1 MRLRES
7 HLGIGIPRLSLGEGV
22 GDPIQTLTLRCSAKL
37 LKYRALKALNPQ
49 TQRQLLFLS
58 FFSSVLSLPFTISLL
73 SSQSISSL
81 HLISTFAAMPF
92 TALLHSLAS
101 ALEMLVL
108 SWTSHA
114 RLMKAEHPF
123 DFDLILKRTI
133 REVKF
138 HSETVSR
145 NT

>member
-1 MRLRES
+1 
-7 HLGIGIPRLSLGEGV
+7 
-22 GDPIQTLTLRCSAKL
+22 
-37 LKYRALKALNPQ
+37 
-49 TQRQLLFLS
+49 
-58 FFSSVLSLPFTISLL
+58 
-73 SSQSISSL
+73 
-81 HLISTFAAMPF
+81 MPF

-114 RLMKAEHPF
+114 RLMKAEHPI

-138 HSETVSR
+138 HSETVSK
-145 NT
+145 NTLTFPKRRMLIIFNASSCLRYYCKLMTSTPALDCAYEVPKLHGN